1 VGRHG
6 TRVEVP
12 GWLVPLLDAPP
23 VLPRRPDR
31 MRLAVDL
38 ARENVHRGSGGPFGA
53 LVVASETGQVVS
65 AGVNLVVAS
74 HNSTA
79 HAEMLA
85 LQLAEASLRTYDLG
99 SAPGGP
105 YELVTSVEPCV
116 MCLGAVL
123 WSGVTTLVCGAR
135 DEDAH
140 AIGFDEGPKP
150 VHWVDRLGGRGIG
163 VVLDLLREESAA
175 VLAEYR
181 AGGGEV
187 YNASRPLLTAAR

>member
-1 VGRHG
+1 M
-6 TRVEVP
+6 P

-23 VLPRRPDR
+23 TLPRRSDR
-31 MRLAVDL
+31 MRLAISL
-38 ARENVHRGSGGPFGA
+38 ARQNVRQGTGGPFGA
-53 LVVASETGQVVS
+53 LVVASDTGEVVS

-79 HAEMLA
+79 HAEMVA
-85 LQLAEASLRTYDLG
+85 LQLAEDRLGTFDLG
-99 SAPGGP
+99 AAPGRP
-105 YELVTSVEPCV
+105 YELVSSAEPCV

-150 VHWVDRLGGRGIG
+150 AHWVDKLGGRGVG
-163 VVLDLLREESAA
+163 VVLDLLRDESAA
-175 VLAEYR
+175 VLAEYH
-181 AGGGEV
+181 ATGGPV
-187 YNASRPLLTAAR
+187 YNASRPLLSAAR